1 MYFLD
6 FFDVLYI
13 MKQINLQG
21 VQYKFNVPVPV
32 GGDGKDMYRH
42 KNVNTCTTYMKLH
55 MNVHPY
61 HLLQKKTTLPI
72 QCLHHSQPYILHTI
86 RHIARPPVLTTTITT
101 YTPSLVVV
109 NLLSTILST
118 QHTSPSSVLTKAA
131 LRTLRDSTL
140 FTKTK
145 KPQT

>member
-72 QCLHHSQPYILHTI
+72 QCLHQSQPYILHTI
-86 RHIARPPVLTTTITT
+86 RHIARPHVLTTTITT
-101 YTPSLVVV
+101 YIPSLVVV
-109 NLLSTILST
+109 NLLLSTILST
-118 QHTSPSSVLTKAA
+118 TNITKQHIHHQA
-131 LRTLRDSTL
+131 L
-140 FTKTK
+140 
-145 KPQT
+145 